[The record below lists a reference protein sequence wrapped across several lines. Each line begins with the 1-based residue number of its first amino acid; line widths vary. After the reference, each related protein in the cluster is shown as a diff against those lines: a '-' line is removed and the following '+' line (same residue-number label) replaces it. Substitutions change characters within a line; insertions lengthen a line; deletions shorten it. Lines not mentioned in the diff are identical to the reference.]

1 MSPCVRFG
9 HPLRGGDASSRQARA
24 RRSIGWLLPIAGG
37 GPRQPLRLELIP
49 SAADHRPGEAAS
61 VTVRVRDRRRARR
74 RAEVVV

>member
-1 MSPCVRFG
+1 
-9 HPLRGGDASSRQARA
+9 
-24 RRSIGWLLPIAGG
+24 
-37 GPRQPLRLELIP
+37 LRLELIP